1 MIAPEA
7 FLVFLSAAVIL
18 AVTPGAG
25 ILYVLTRSLKGGRAE
40 GYMSSFGTALGGLFH
55 VFAAA
60 LGVSALLAASALAFA
75 FVKYA
80 GAAYLLYLGVKAVLE
95 SRKPLTVA
103 QLEPQPLK
111 RVFWQGVTV
120 EALNPKTALF
130 FLAFIPQFI
139 NPEGNVF
146 WQFALLGSLSVTLN
160 TCADLIVAS
169 LAGPIGKTLQQ
180 RPRLQQTQQVAT
192 GCGLVALGA
201 YVALSGD

>member
-1 MIAPEA
+1 MIAIEA
-7 FLVFLSAAVIL
+7 FLVFLSAAFVL

-75 FVKYA
+75 FVKYM

-120 EALNPKTALF
+120 EVLNPKTALF

-139 NPEGNVF
+139 NLEGNVF
-146 WQFALLGSLSVTLN
+146 LQFALLGSLSVTLN

-180 RPRLQQTQQVAT
+180 RPRLQRIQRVAT
-192 GCGLVALGA
+192 GCGLIALGA